1 MKQIFITILCVATL
15 SVVAQYPNTILT
27 QRGVQAMKDG
37 LGKYPLLD
45 HSFNA
50 ARAEVDQNIAEGI
63 KVPVPRDAGG
73 GYTHERHK
81 ANYTSMLKAGALWQ
95 VTGEE
100 KYAKFVRDMLLDYA
114 KLYPT
119 LETHPQGIH
128 SSSPGRLFWQSLNDH
143 VWLLNTIQAYDAV
156 RDYISVADRKTIEDN
171 LLHPAVKFNMD
182 GGSFN
187 RVHNH
192 GTWAV
197 SGVIVAGYVL
207 GVPEYVEKGLR
218 GSNLDGT
225 TGFLAQ
231 IQELFSPDGFYLEG
245 AYYLRYAFWP
255 TVQIAVAIQNN
266 QPELNIWAFK
276 DSVLVKAPYN
286 LLTMT
291 DGKGQFFPFNNAIIE
306 KSWHSQEIITLVN
319 VLYSITPKPELLYVA
334 QQQGWVMLSEEGVN
348 IARDIANGKA
358 SDRFDKPS
366 IFLSDGPDGDK
377 GGMGFL
383 RHGTG
388 LDQMTVAMKY
398 TQHGMGHGHYDK
410 LSMMIY
416 DQNSAIF
423 QDYGTSRFLNIVQKR
438 GGRYLPET
446 ETWAKQTV
454 AHNTV
459 VVDQTSNHSG
469 DLRRANRFHSRA
481 FYFNIDNP
489 KVQVMSAYDTDAY
502 PEVKMHRTMALIEN
516 QEAWGPKP
524 IILDIYRLESSK
536 THTYDMVF
544 NYPSSLTMVETDL
557 KYDWHKTWEQLGN
570 RAGYQHLF
578 NTAEGVAENSN
589 VYFTFYKGIRF
600 YTMITTAVPDKTE
613 IFFNQVG
620 ANDPEFS
627 LRPERSII
635 LRNEDVGNFTFAT
648 VIEPHGEYNEP
659 FEFVRDAYGKFKNIE
674 TLKSDGDASIVLLT
688 EKDGRQWI
696 FATANNTP
704 DKTVRHSHTVG
715 NQRFEWTGNFMFD
728 SYTPTKFVPAPAGR
742 RR

>member
-1 MKQIFITILCVATL
+1 
-15 SVVAQYPNTILT
+15 
-27 QRGVQAMKDG
+27 
-37 LGKYPLLD
+37 
-45 HSFNA
+45 
-50 ARAEVDQNIAEGI
+50 
-63 KVPVPRDAGG
+63 
-73 GYTHERHK
+73 
-81 ANYTSMLKAGALWQ
+81 MLKAGTLWQ
-95 VTGEE
+95 VTGDE
-100 KYAKFVRDMLLDYA
+100 KYAKFVRDMLLEYA

-119 LETHPQGIH
+119 LTTHPEGVH

-143 VWLLNTIQAYDAV
+143 VWLLNSIQAYDAV
-156 RDYISVADRKTIEDN
+156 YNYISPADRKIIEDD
-171 LLHPAVKFNMD
+171 LFHRAVKFNMD
-182 GGSFN
+182 GSSFN

-218 GSNLDGT
+218 GSNLDGES
-225 TGFLAQ
+225 GFLRQ
-231 IQELFSPDGFYLEG
+231 INDLLSPDGFYLEG

-255 TVQIAVAIQNN
+255 FVQTALTIQNN
-266 QPELNIWAFK
+266 QPELKIFAYK

-291 DGKGQFFPFNNAIIE
+291 DGKGQFLPFNNSIIE
-306 KSWHSQEIITLVN
+306 KSWKSQEIITLVN

-334 QQQGWVMLSEEGVN
+334 QHQGWVMLSEEGVKV
-348 IARDIANGKA
+348 ARDIAAGKA

-366 IFLSDGPDGDK
+366 MFLSDGADGNK

-383 RHGTG
+383 RHGSG

-423 QDYGTSRFLNIVQKR
+423 QDYGTVRYLNVVQKR

-459 VVDQTSNHSG
+459 VVDQTSTHGG
-469 DLRRANRFHSRA
+469 DLRRANRYNSEA
-481 FYFNIDNP
+481 FYFNIQNP
-489 KVQVMSAYDTDAY
+489 KVQVMSAFDTTAY
-502 PEVKMHRTMALIEN
+502 PGVKMHRTMALIEN
-516 QEAWGPKP
+516 KDAWGEKP
-524 IILDIYRLESSK
+524 IVVDIFRLESP
-536 THTYDMVF
+536 TNRNYDMVF
-544 NYPSSLTMVETDL
+544 NYPSSLAMIETDI
-557 KYDWHKTWEQLGN
+557 KYDWHKTWSQLGD

-578 NTAEGVAENSN
+578 NTAEGVANAN
-589 VYFTFYKGIRF
+589 NAYFTFFKGIRF
-600 YTMITTAVPDKTE
+600 YTLITTTIPEKTE

-635 LRNEDVGNFTFAT
+635 LRNQDVGNFTYST
-648 VIEPHGEYNEP
+648 IIEPHGEYNEP
-659 FEFVRDAYGKFKNIE
+659 FEFVRDAYSKFKTIE

-688 EKDGRQWI
+688 EKNGRQWI

-704 DKTVRHSHTVG
+704 DNAVKHEHIVN
-715 NQRFEWTGNFMFD
+715 NQRFQWTGNFMFD
-728 SYTPTKFVPAPAGR
+728 NYTPEKFAIPAPRGR